1 MASEELNKI
10 NEDGGPG
17 YTSWSPK
24 GGSDSQYM
32 YPTGRLGRWFAK
44 FFATPAKKAAAD
56 PESVAGDVVINP
68 DRPLRPAR
76 MSMNRSEMPFL
87 PELEL
92 NRKRRYQEYER
103 MDEYP
108 EVTAAFD
115 IYSC

>member
-44 FFATPAKKAAAD
+44 FFATPAKKAA
-56 PESVAGDVVINP
+56 GRVV
-68 DRPLRPAR
+68 
-76 MSMNRSEMPFL
+76 
-87 PELEL
+87 
-92 NRKRRYQEYER
+92 QE
-103 MDEYP
+103 
-108 EVTAAFD
+108 D
-115 IYSC
+115 ISWLLKN